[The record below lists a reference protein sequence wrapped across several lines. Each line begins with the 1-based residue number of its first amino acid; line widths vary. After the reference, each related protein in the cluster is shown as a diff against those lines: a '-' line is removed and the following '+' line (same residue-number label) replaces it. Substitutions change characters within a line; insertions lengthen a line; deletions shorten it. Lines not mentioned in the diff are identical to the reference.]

1 MSDLINE
8 EYCITMLRCVM
19 DVSQLMIYDEQLEG
33 KKLRNKRMGESKMDR
48 FKLGFQGAKVIVFN
62 KAINS
67 KVKGHQIL

>member
-48 FKLGFQGAKVIVFN
+48 FKLGFQGAKGDRF
-62 KAINS
+62 
-67 KVKGHQIL
+67 